1 MHTLD
6 MLLLLLLRI
15 ILAGGRI
22 VDAYLGHAAV
32 VAVENR
38 PSRREDG
45 RRSLTHHLFAIRP
58 E

>member
-1 MHTLD
+1 